1 MHIAIN
7 AWFYNRPDTG
17 SGQYVRNLV
26 DAFIAARHP
35 DLRLTLIVPEGWDF
49 LTPDGVAIERAPL
62 SGSGNWA
69 KLRFEQFG
77 FPASAKRIGADLAH
91 VPYWGSPISSLIPVV
106 VTIHDLIP
114 MLLPEYRGGL
124 LARLYTSVVAA
135 SAGGAAAVIT
145 DSVASAQDIAEH
157 LHIHADSIFP
167 IPLAAGADYHP
178 RQGSLVDMAIR
189 KKYSIPPGEFVLYL
203 GGYDVR
209 KNIATLLKAYTYVRK
224 GYDAPLILAGRP
236 PQKSSPRF
244 IDVQPLIDQMGLSDI
259 VQIIGEVD
267 EADKPAL
274 YRLATTFVF
283 PSRYEGFGLPVLE
296 AMASGTAVVTTD
308 TSSLA
313 EIVGDAAFVV
323 QPDDARHM
331 AGSIL
336 ATLTQPETN
345 KDLSERGLRR
355 AAEFSW
361 ARTAAETYSVY
372 RQVLGQSD
380 TQ

>member
-7 AWFYNRPDTG
+7 AWFANRPDTG

-26 DAFIAARHP
+26 DALTTTRRH
-35 DLRLTLIVPEGWDF
+35 DLRLTLIAPEGWDI
-49 LTPDGVAIERAPL
+49 TAQDGVTIERVPL
-62 SGSGNWA
+62 SGGGNLA

-77 FPASAKRIGADLAH
+77 FPAAAQRIGADLAH
-91 VPYWGSPISSLIPVV
+91 VPYWGSPISSPIPVV

-124 LARLYTSVVAA
+124 LARLYTGMVAA
-135 SAGGAAAVIT
+135 SARGAAAVIT
-145 DSVASAQDIAEH
+145 DSVASARDIAEH
-157 LHIHADSIFP
+157 LHIHPDSIFP

-209 KNIATLLKAYTYVRK
+209 KNIPTLLKAYTYVRK
-224 GYDAPLILAGRP
+224 GYEAPLILAGRP

-244 IDVQPLIDQMGLSDI
+244 TDVQSLIDQMELGDI

-308 TSSLA
+308 TSSLP
-313 EIVGDAAFVV
+313 EITGDAAFVV

-345 KDLSERGLRR
+345 KDLAERGLRR

-372 RQVLGQSD
+372 KQILGQRARK
-380 TQ
+380 

>member
-1 MHIAIN
+1 
-7 AWFYNRPDTG
+7 
-17 SGQYVRNLV
+17 
-26 DAFIAARHP
+26 
-35 DLRLTLIVPEGWDF
+35 
-49 LTPDGVAIERAPL
+49 
-62 SGSGNWA
+62 
-69 KLRFEQFG
+69 
-77 FPASAKRIGADLAH
+77 
-91 VPYWGSPISSLIPVV
+91 
-106 VTIHDLIP
+106 

-124 LARLYTSVVAA
+124 LTRLYTSVVAA
-135 SAGGAAAVIT
+135 SARGAAAVIT
-145 DSVASAQDIAEH
+145 DSVASAQDIARH
-157 LHIHADSIFP
+157 LHIPADSIFP

-189 KKYSIPPGEFVLYL
+189 KKYNIPAGEFVLYL

-209 KNIATLLKAYTYVRK
+209 KNLTTLLKAYTYVQK

-236 PQKSSPRF
+236 PQKESPRF
-244 IDVQPLIDQMGLSDI
+244 TDVQPLIEQMGLQDI
-259 VQIIGEVD
+259 VKVIGEVD

-308 TSSLA
+308 TSSLS
-313 EIVGDAAFVV
+313 EIAGDAAFVV

-336 ATLTQPETN
+336 ATLTQPDTN

-361 ARTAAETYSVY
+361 VRTAAETYGVY
-372 RQVLGQSD
+372 QLVIERS
-380 TQ
+380 